1 MFAAAVPFRPLCDG
15 SDPAAL
21 GGQAA
26 LQRDTGSCCHA
37 LPLAGE
43 SKISGIWI
51 AYLLFSDLFY
61 QFAEITGKV

>member
-1 MFAAAVPFRPLCDG
+1 MFAAAVLFRPLCDG

-26 LQRDTGSCCHA
+26 VQRDTGSCCHA
-37 LPLAGE
+37 LLLAGE

-51 AYLLFSDLFY
+51 AVQVLRLFSSLIY
-61 QFAEITGKV
+61 SISLQR